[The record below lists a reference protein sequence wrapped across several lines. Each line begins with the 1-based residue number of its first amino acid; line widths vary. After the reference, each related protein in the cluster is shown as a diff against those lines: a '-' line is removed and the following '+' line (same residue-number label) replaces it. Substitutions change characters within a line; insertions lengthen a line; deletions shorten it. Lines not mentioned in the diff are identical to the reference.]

1 MENNL
6 VRKCVVLLIAIM
18 MLIGMTACSS
28 KNVYVFDTASFDI
41 PEKTAAWTEDFFG
54 EKPSYGEIK
63 TAEKAAQCFEDLW
76 KSSDYDIC
84 QERPYIV
91 SYESDKWYVRG
102 SMEEM
107 VPGGVAHAIF
117 SDSGELL
124 AAWGE
129 E

>member
-1 MENNL
+1 
-6 VRKCVVLLIAIM
+6 M

-28 KNVYVFDTASFDI
+28 KNVYVLDPAFFDI
-41 PEKTAAWTEDFFG
+41 PDKTTAWREELFG
-54 EKPSYGEIK
+54 EKPLYGEIK
-63 TAEKAAQCFEDLW
+63 TAEQAAQCFEDLW
-76 KSSDYDIC
+76 NVMDYDVH

-91 SYESDKWYVRG
+91 SFEPGKWYVRG
-102 SMEEM
+102 SMEELT
-107 VPGGVAHAIF
+107 PGGVAHAIF